1 MARFAGPILNPTA
14 VWKGMDAGQ
23 VMVSPLAVWVH
34 TRVALLPKR
43 DTDWIRPASA
53 VWLVP
58 SDVMVILAPAAGTF
72 MQKA

>member
-1 MARFAGPILNPTA
+1 MARFAGPILKPMA

-23 VMVSPLAVWVH
+23 VMLSPLAVWVH
-34 TRVALLPKR
+34 TKVPLLPSR
-43 DTDWIRPASA
+43 DTDWTRPESA

-72 MQKA
+72 MQ